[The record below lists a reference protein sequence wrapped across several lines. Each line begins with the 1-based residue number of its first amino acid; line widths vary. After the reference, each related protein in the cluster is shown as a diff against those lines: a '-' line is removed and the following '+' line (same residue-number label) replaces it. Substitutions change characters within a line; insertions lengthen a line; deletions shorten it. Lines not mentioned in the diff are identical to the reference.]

1 MQKLPLIFASAL
13 FLFGARPLLADEVK
27 LTTGLAQGE
36 TLNLALNAD
45 LTVKLAWSGVEGQT
59 ITSDGTLQSITVS
72 SPTLTITSTTG
83 SITSLYLQGNKISAL
98 DLTAAPSLTRLLAA
112 DNQLTEID
120 LSKCL
125 QLETIDL
132 QNNKLTALN
141 ASALPL
147 LSEINLANNNVSGTS
162 LKFNSSARPTSYVV
176 PNNSMTSSPS
186 ATILR
191 NARTIWVQG
200 NQLKTLSLGQSS
212 ELHSLI
218 ASGNNVKTVTL
229 RDMPRLN
236 EIWLDN
242 NKLTTLDL
250 SKGSPK
256 LYLLAADHNEL
267 TKITWDT
274 SCKGTCQKVY
284 VNNNALFVNSM
295 PSARYGGKDLT
306 INYEPQSDYEMDEE
320 TYELNIQLDWSS
332 LLAKNGW
339 GISSG
344 VTYTLADNSGYT
356 LVKGTDFTETNKK
369 FTFLTAH
376 AGVTLTATTTN
387 YTFRTAPFNIG
398 MTEAI
403 SNAMTSQDAQPVIF
417 ATSGQ
422 LTVSMPASAPLK
434 IYNTAGLQIT
444 DTKATQ
450 GTHTYNLPTGIY
462 IVNGKKVIVP

>member
-1 MQKLPLIFASAL
+1 MQKLPFILASAL
-13 FLFGARPLLADEVK
+13 LVCGARPLLADEVK
-27 LTTGLAQGE
+27 ITTGLTQGE

-45 LTVKLAWSGVEGQT
+45 LTIKLVWSGVEGQT

-98 DLTAAPSLTRLLAA
+98 DITAAPSLTRLFAA

-132 QNNKLTALN
+132 QNNQLTALN

-147 LSEINLANNNVSGTS
+147 LSEINLANNKISGTS
-162 LKFNSSARPTSYVV
+162 LKLNSNARPTSYVV
-176 PNNSMTSSPS
+176 ANNSMTSSPS
-186 ATILR
+186 ATILK
-191 NARTIWVQG
+191 NARTVWAQG
-200 NQLKTLSLGQSS
+200 NQLKTISLGQSS

-218 ASGNNVKTVTL
+218 ASENIVTTVTL
-229 RDMPRLN
+229 RNMPRLN
-236 EIWLDN
+236 EVWIDN
-242 NKLTTLDL
+242 NNLSSLDL

-256 LYLLAADHNEL
+256 LYLLAADHNNL
-267 TKITWDT
+267 TQITWDT
-274 SCKGTCQKVY
+274 NCKGTCQEIY
-284 VNNNALFVNSM
+284 VNDNALFINSM
-295 PSARYGGKDLT
+295 PSARYGGKDLK

-320 TYELNIQLDWSS
+320 IYELDTQLDWSS

-344 VTYTLADNSGYT
+344 VTYTLTDNSGYT

-376 AGVTLTATTTN
+376 SGVTLTATNAN

-398 MTEAI
+398 TAESV
-403 SNAMTSQDAQPVIF
+403 SNATVSQEALPVVL
-417 ATSGQ
+417 ATPGK
-422 LTVSMPASAPLK
+422 LTVGMPASAQLR
-434 IYNTAGLQIT
+434 IYNAAGLQIT
-444 DTKATQ
+444 DTRAAQ

-462 IVNGKKVIVP
+462 IVNGKKVLVP